1 MRISFIFPLTLHL
14 SWINITTQP
23 TRFPTNHPTNPPVKG
38 DDPNKRYCGYN
49 WNHVSDTCLSATP
62 CPLGFAQGV
71 CPSGMTCIAETPCS
85 DSNYLDMLKE
95 KEKQNGSSSG
105 VISSPINVPVP
116 SPQVITNNNNKP
128 TPSFISS
135 PTVNNNNNGGSYTN
149 PQGNKYFCGTNY
161 NEVTSQCLKSK
172 PCPSGKGF
180 EHCKAHEGCYAAP
193 SCTSE
198 YEQQQAASS
207 VGNNNVAVVVHPPSS
222 STSISNTSPI
232 NSLCSSHGDCPSGK
246 FCNQPNPNEVGTC
259 GSCLISN
266 RLGCAAEDVCRTTG
280 CHSNQTGGVAKC
292 YKRSELDSD
301 CELRLNDIS
310 ARCNVNTMKCE
321 SSKQTTPAVSTSV
334 QQEAQQQVQ
343 APPKQTVSQPA
354 QPEDMESNSP
364 SSTLYRNPDQ
374 NTYFCGIGY
383 YDITAQCLQ
392 ARPCPGGKSTGY
404 CQSHEACFGAPSCT
418 KEYEQVGLVG
428 AVSLGNNNNAVV
440 VQQSPPASQGNDVII
455 PPHYQV
461 NTNDPPPP
469 AKKEESPSI
478 SKPIA
483 SETTTSSKQ
492 TDTLVITS
500 NFCGVSWDEHI
511 KDCSK
516 PCPLGD
522 ECSSGE
528 TCFTGSPC
536 SVTQSVVTAA
546 ENDKNDS
553 TSSTSESI
561 DKESSTSTAGN
572 NSPAEDF
579 MASLVTSDDT
589 NNNESAPSSSTES
602 ILDSLTADDESSSTT
617 AGNSLPAEEPSTPED
632 KEEGEGYHEFGP
644 GKTQTTEELAV
655 GSSSSV
661 AGCNLCEEG
670 IESWHHM
677 NKNGRVDF
685 NGDTISCTELTNK
698 LSSQFE
704 PGSDKCIET
713 KVKHFDDCCYEK
725 CNLCG
730 DSSLDNDATVLF
742 SGEEVRCG
750 DLQTTILVDEGV
762 SADSSRCT
770 MSQGF
775 YADDCCIKAV
785 EQPCNLCSRNGI
797 NFIMRDEWEVTYKGE
812 ESTCLEV
819 YNRLSAENEDTSEH
833 CTDIRDELFD
843 QCCEAKLLGGGKS
856 DDTADEQTR
865 EEPLTN
871 DDYVGFDTWYKDGL
885 TSTASLTKAVSIGLM
900 LISCIIEMIALC

>member
-1 MRISFIFPLTLHL
+1 
-14 SWINITTQP
+14 
-23 TRFPTNHPTNPPVKG
+23 
-38 DDPNKRYCGYN
+38 
-49 WNHVSDTCLSATP
+49 
-62 CPLGFAQGV
+62 
-71 CPSGMTCIAETPCS
+71 MTCIAETPCS
-85 DSNYLDMLKE
+85 DSSYLDMLKE
-95 KEKQNGSSSG
+95 KEKNQSSSTNGSTG
-105 VISSPINVPVP
+105 VISSPINVPVS
-116 SPQVITNNNNKP
+116 SPQVTTNNNNNKP
-128 TPSFISS
+128 TTPTSFISS
-135 PTVNNNNNGGSYTN
+135 PTINNNNNGGSYTN

-180 EHCKAHEGCYAAP
+180 EHCKDHEGCYAAP

-198 YEQQQAASS
+198 YEQQQQQSSSSSS
-207 VGNNNVAVVVHPPSS
+207 VSNNNAAVVVHPPSS
-222 STSISNTSPI
+222 STSVSNTSPI
-232 NSLCSSHGDCPSGK
+232 NSLCSSHGDCPTGK

-266 RLGCAAEDVCRTTG
+266 GLGCATEDVCRTTG
-280 CHSNQTGGVAKC
+280 CHSNQSGSGGVAKC

-301 CELRLNDIS
+301 CEIRLNDIG

-321 SSKQTTPAVSTSV
+321 STKQTTNTPAVSTTV
-334 QQEAQQQVQ
+334 QQQVAQQQQ

-354 QPEDMESNSP
+354 QPEDMASNIP
-364 SSTLYRNPDQ
+364 STLYRNPTD
-374 NTYFCGIGY
+374 NTYFCGVGY

-392 ARPCPGGKSTGY
+392 ARPCPGGKSAGY

-418 KEYEQVGLVG
+418 KEYEQAGLVG
-428 AVSLGNNNNAVV
+428 GSSSNNNNVV
-440 VQQSPPASQGNDVII
+440 VQQPPPASQGNDVII
-455 PPHYQV
+455 PPQYQTQPEV
-461 NTNDPPPP
+461 TNDPPPP
-469 AKKEESPSI
+469 AKEEEAPAV
-478 SKPIA
+478 SKPIV

-528 TCFTGSPC
+528 TCFHGSPC
-536 SVTQSVVTAA
+536 STTQSVVTAA
-546 ENDKNDS
+546 AEDDKNDDNDSGS
-553 TSSTSESI
+553 TSNSI
-561 DKESSTSTAGN
+561 DTGSSTSTAGN
-572 NSPAEDF
+572 KSPAEDF
-579 MASLVTSDDT
+579 MASIVTSDDT
-589 NNNESAPSSSTES
+589 NNNESATISSSAES
-602 ILDSLTADDESSSTT
+602 ILDSLMVDDESSST
-617 AGNSLPAEEPSTPED
+617 AGNSLPAGESSTPVD
-632 KEEGEGYHEFGP
+632 KEEGEGYHESGP
-644 GKTQTTEELAV
+644 GKIQTTEEESTV

-670 IESWHHM
+670 IENM

-730 DSSLDNDATVLF
+730 DFSLDNDATVLF

-785 EQPCNLCSRNGI
+785 EQPCNLCSRNGV

-819 YNRLSAENEDTSEH
+819 YSQLLVEHEDTSDD
-833 CTDIRDELFD
+833 CSDIRGELFD

-900 LISCIIEMIALC
+900 LISYVMEMIALC

>member
-1 MRISFIFPLTLHL
+1 
-14 SWINITTQP
+14 
-23 TRFPTNHPTNPPVKG
+23 
-38 DDPNKRYCGYN
+38 
-49 WNHVSDTCLSATP
+49 
-62 CPLGFAQGV
+62 
-71 CPSGMTCIAETPCS
+71 MTCIAETPCS
-85 DSNYLDMLKE
+85 DSSYLDTLRE

-116 SPQVITNNNNKP
+116 SPQVITNNNKP

-135 PTVNNNNNGGSYTN
+135 PTVNNNNGGSYTN

-161 NEVTSQCLKSK
+161 NDVTSQCLKSK

-180 EHCKAHEGCYAAP
+180 EYCKDNEGCYAAP

-198 YEQQQAASS
+198 YEQQQQQSSSSSS
-207 VGNNNVAVVVHPPSS
+207 VGNNNAVVHPPSS
-222 STSISNTSPI
+222 STSVSNTSPI
-232 NSLCSSHGDCPSGK
+232 NSLCSSHGDCPTGK

-266 RLGCAAEDVCRTTG
+266 ELGCAAEDVCRTAG
-280 CHSNQTGGVAKC
+280 CHSNQSGSGGVAKC

-301 CELRLNDIS
+301 CEIRLNDIS
-310 ARCNVNTMKCE
+310 AKCNTNTMNCE

-334 QQEAQQQVQ
+334 QQQAQQQVQ

-354 QPEDMESNSP
+354 QPEDMESNIP

-392 ARPCPGGKSTGY
+392 ARPCPGGKSSGY
-404 CQSHEACFGAPSCT
+404 CQSHEACFGTPSCT
-418 KEYEQVGLVG
+418 KEYEQAGLVG
-428 AVSLGNNNNAVV
+428 GSSSNNNNVV
-440 VQQSPPASQGNDVII
+440 VQQPPPATQGNVII
-455 PPHYQV
+455 PPHYQITQPEV
-461 NTNDPPPP
+461 TNDPPPP
-469 AKKEESPSI
+469 AKEGESPLV
-478 SKPIA
+478 SKPVV
-483 SETTTSSKQ
+483 SETTSSSKP
-492 TDTLVITS
+492 DTLVVTS
-500 NFCGVSWDEHI
+500 NFCGKSWDEHI

-516 PCPLGD
+516 PCPSGD
-522 ECSSGE
+522 ECSSSE
-528 TCFTGSPC
+528 TCFHGSPC

-546 ENDKNDS
+546 ENDKNTDKND
-553 TSSTSESI
+553 TSSTSSSGSI
-561 DKESSTSTAGN
+561 DKGSSTSTAGN

-579 MASLVTSDDT
+579 MASIVTSDDT

-602 ILDSLTADDESSSTT
+602 ILESLTADDESSST
-617 AGNSLPAEEPSTPED
+617 AGNSLPAGESSTPVD
-632 KEEGEGYHEFGP
+632 KEEGEGYHESGP
-644 GKTQTTEELAV
+644 GKIQTTEEESTV

-670 IESWHHM
+670 IENM

-785 EQPCNLCSRNGI
+785 EQPCNLCSRNGV
-797 NFIMRDEWEVTYKGE
+797 NFIMRDEWEVKYKDT

-819 YNRLSAENEDTSEH
+819 YSQLLVEHEDTSNH
-833 CTDIRDELFD
+833 CSDIRGELFD

-856 DDTADEQTR
+856 DDTADEKTR

-885 TSTASLTKAVSIGLM
+885 TSAASFTKTASIAVLLM
-900 LISCIIEMIALC
+900 SCVMEMIAFL